1 MAVVAQLVEPSV
13 VIRVVAGSSPVD
25 RPIFLKRSYVMSLL
39 HNNALDP
46 RTRDSLNEQREA
58 LRGSRPVD
66 RPIFL
71 IKRTV
76 L

>member
-1 MAVVAQLVEPSV
+1 
-13 VIRVVAGSSPVD
+13 
-25 RPIFLKRSYVMSLL
+25 MSLL